1 MNIVNGPAPAR
12 WLARLAALA
21 TIACASE
28 PATNLSSQ
36 PLPDFPFATA
46 RPDCAPWDGPAVGIL
61 LTTTADT
68 IPSDTTPYLYVGLY
82 DTRDRLLR
90 RTISWPAEPVTGG
103 ASWCVGAGGDCMAA
117 DSGQVRL
124 DSIEGDSILAGRL
137 RLVFP
142 GGAVLDGSFR
152 ARWRSR
158 AAMCG

>member
-1 MNIVNGPAPAR
+1 MNFVKGPALAR
-12 WLARLAALA
+12 WLARLAAL
-21 TIACASE
+21 TMIACGTE
-28 PATNLSSQ
+28 PSDTPSAQ
-36 PLPDFPFATA
+36 PLREFPFATA

-68 IPSDTTPYLYVGLY
+68 VPPAGAPYLYVGLY

-90 RTISWPAEPVTGG
+90 RTIRWPAEPVEGG
-103 ASWCVGAGGDCMAA
+103 ASWCSDGDHCTPA
-117 DSGQVRL
+117 DSGIVRL
-124 DSIEGDSILAGRL
+124 DALEGDSALAGRL

-152 ARWRSR
+152 GTWRPR